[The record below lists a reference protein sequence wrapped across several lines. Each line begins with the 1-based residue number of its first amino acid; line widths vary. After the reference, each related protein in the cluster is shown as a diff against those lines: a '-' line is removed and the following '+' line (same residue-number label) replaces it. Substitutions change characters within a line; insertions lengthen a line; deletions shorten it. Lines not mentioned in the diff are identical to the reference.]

1 VSNSTDHTIN
11 IKIKGDQTVNKGAE
25 AVKNLD
31 KSAEGA
37 NKSAGKLSKGFSGLT
52 SVIGKGTLA
61 FGAVAMAARAAV
73 GAFAQLEA
81 AQGRVSNAVTSA
93 GGTQADYTA
102 MLGLAEEASRKYGIR
117 TLESLDALQ
126 RLTDASGDAKKA
138 QSDYKLALDIAA
150 QSNISLAQA
159 TEILAKTRQ
168 GDTRQL
174 KEMRGVNKEL
184 ATDLGKIE
192 DETLRAELAV
202 QLLTD
207 SYEGS
212 AEANAGLIDKQAA
225 FKSSLVDLQA
235 ATGEMIVTLGT
246 EGVGLVGAFFE
257 MAGILEDGS
266 KWLEMFSSG
275 MVGFAKATGE
285 AAGEVGKLVKGVR
298 GLLSGK
304 SVFEVIS
311 EADTQTAVK
320 EAEKRV
326 KIKEKEVEKKAKLE
340 QSDTKKVIEETLKK
354 QEADKRS
361 IKARAKAREQAKKDA
376 AALMRD
382 EEREYKDWL
391 KRREEG
397 FKEADDRKFRDEM
410 ARLKMQGEIRQ
421 AMILEMERSGATAG
435 EIELATTTFDADA
448 DKRLRE
454 IEQREEIARLTLAGR
469 DAEAQRLAIM
479 SNANLTPLE
488 QELQLK
494 DLDAQLDRDRIALQF
509 EYANA
514 MKAVAVGTL
523 EALGMGDEAKRVSA
537 GLDAI
542 IMGYQA
548 FQQAALFNWSGAA
561 MLGIG
566 TAQALSIA
574 VGGGGAKTPS
584 GGGKKPEPMTS
595 ASDAA
600 RMAPVTQSQPRETS
614 MTVNVNTLSYV
625 SPEDARRIA
634 VSESREAQAI
644 VGGRK

>member
-1 VSNSTDHTIN
+1 
-11 IKIKGDQTVNKGAE
+11 
-25 AVKNLD
+25 
-31 KSAEGA
+31 
-37 NKSAGKLSKGFSGLT
+37 
-52 SVIGKGTLA
+52 
-61 FGAVAMAARAAV
+61 
-73 GAFAQLEA
+73 
-81 AQGRVSNAVTSA
+81 
-93 GGTQADYTA
+93 
-102 MLGLAEEASRKYGIR
+102 
-117 TLESLDALQ
+117 
-126 RLTDASGDAKKA
+126 
-138 QSDYKLALDIAA
+138 
-150 QSNISLAQA
+150 
-159 TEILAKTRQ
+159 
-168 GDTRQL
+168 
-174 KEMRGVNKEL
+174 MRGVNKEL

-246 EGVGLVGAFFE
+246 EGVGLIGAFFE
-257 MAGILEDGS
+257 MSGILEDGS
-266 KWLEMFSSG
+266 NWLEMFSSG
-275 MVGFAKATGE
+275 MVNFAKATGE
-285 AAGEVGKLVKGVR
+285 AAGEVGKLIKGVK

-340 QSDTKKVIEETLKK
+340 ESDTKKVIEETLKK

-361 IKARAKAREQAKKDA
+361 IKARAKAREQAKNDA
-376 AALMRD
+376 ASLMKD
-382 EEREYKDWL
+382 EEREYQDWL
-391 KRREEG
+391 KRREEE
-397 FKEADDRKFRDEM
+397 FAQADDRKFRDEM

-494 DLDAQLDRDRIALQF
+494 DLDKQLDRDRIALQL
-509 EYANA
+509 EYASA

-523 EALGMGDEAKRVSA
+523 EALGMGDEAKRVAA

-548 FQQAALFNWSGAA
+548 FQQAALFNWPGAA
-561 MLGIG
+561 MLTVGA
-566 TAQALSIA
+566 AQAASIA
-574 VGGGGAKTPS
+574 IGGGGAKTPS

-600 RMAPVTQSQPRETS
+600 RIAPVTQAQPRETS